1 MKHCVQP
8 SLVGSLLYTVLHF
21 FTFDMLQT
29 CILYINHKV
38 SKGLE
43 GLSIFWNHITWKD
56 FSDLTLPSLKV
67 GHWVVYSTSSEYWNF
82 CIIVPLTSQVFPS
95 LFSSRRVWSRIYWFP
110 IWTVPIVLVGTWT
123 IEYLTMI
130 CASQKS
136 ATMAL
141 WKRRNIATLES
152 NANLD
157 QLQKISNM
165 AEKISQLI

>member
-1 MKHCVQP
+1 MSQF
-8 SLVGSLLYTVLHF
+8 SLVTNFFEGTRENILQIFRAIPPPQSWTLSCVLYVFWVLEFLHHC
-21 FTFDMLQT
+21 TT
-29 CILYINHKV
+29 
-38 SKGLE
+38 
-43 GLSIFWNHITWKD
+43 
-56 FSDLTLPSLKV
+56 
-67 GHWVVYSTSSEYWNF
+67 
-82 CIIVPLTSQVFPS
+82 LTSQVFPS
-95 LFSSRRVWSRIYWFP
+95 LFFSRRVWSRIYWFP

-157 QLQKISNM
+157 QLQKISSM
-165 AEKISQLI
+165 ADSFSQLI

>member
-1 MKHCVQP
+1 M
-8 SLVGSLLYTVLHF
+8 TLH
-21 FTFDMLQT
+21 
-29 CILYINHKV
+29 YHS
-38 SKGLE
+38 SKLDIE
-43 GLSIFWNHITWKD
+43 LCTLRLLSIGIFA
-56 FSDLTLPSLKV
+56 SLCP
-67 GHWVVYSTSSEYWNF
+67 H
-82 CIIVPLTSQVFPS
+82 TSQVFPS

-165 AEKISQLI
+165 VDLKKLQCMNFKYEKNHYQLLILVSSQKKKMKNKICMTTNLNKTIF

>member
-1 MKHCVQP
+1 MAKP
-8 SLVGSLLYTVLHF
+8 LYTS
-21 FTFDMLQT
+21 
-29 CILYINHKV
+29 HK
-38 SKGLE
+38 G
-43 GLSIFWNHITWKD
+43 FAYNPCWNCL
-56 FSDLTLPSLKV
+56 FNAYTLPTNIYSVYHPLKV

-95 LFSSRRVWSRIYWFP
+95 FFSSRRVWSRIYWFP

-123 IEYLTMI
+123 IEYLTTI

-136 ATMAL
+136 ATMAP

>member
-1 MKHCVQP
+1 MYHP
-8 SLVGSLLYTVLHF
+8 
-21 FTFDMLQT
+21 
-29 CILYINHKV
+29 
-38 SKGLE
+38 
-43 GLSIFWNHITWKD
+43 
-56 FSDLTLPSLKV
+56 LKV

-82 CIIVPLTSQVFPS
+82 CIIVPYTSQVFPF

-136 ATMAL
+136 ATMAP

-165 AEKISQLI
+165 AERISPLIKKKLQHIEFQIWKNHYQLLILVSSQKKKMKNKICMTTNLNETIFLFFHGND

>member
-1 MKHCVQP
+1 MHSVILFP
-8 SLVGSLLYTVLHF
+8 
-21 FTFDMLQT
+21 
-29 CILYINHKV
+29 CILYRNIRLVEAYKV
-38 SKGLE
+38 
-43 GLSIFWNHITWKD
+43 
-56 FSDLTLPSLKV
+56 LPISNRIRPLVYLMLYHPLKVV

-82 CIIVPLTSQVFPS
+82 CIIVYLTSQVFPS

-157 QLQKISNM
+157 QLQKISSM
-165 AEKISQLI
+165 ADLKQQLQRMNFKYEKITTSF